1 MLYFKHLTFAFG
13 ICFETMNF
21 NTNSI
26 FLRFV
31 KNIIQVLL
39 QALCYS
45 LMYNRGNDADAHVRY
60 NLCSESR
67 QLHVNSR
74 ANSSIQ
80 YIQNIIKNLTIIII
94 VYKTYEKADNHALN
108 YNNWQLSLIAVQLNP
123 FIVGTCI
130 KIQTINI

>member
-1 MLYFKHLTFAFG
+1 
-13 ICFETMNF
+13 
-21 NTNSI
+21 
-26 FLRFV
+26 
-31 KNIIQVLL
+31 
-39 QALCYS
+39 
-45 LMYNRGNDADAHVRY
+45 MYNRGNDTDAHVRY
-60 NLCSESR
+60 NLCWESR
-67 QLHVNSR
+67 QLHVNTR

-94 VYKTYEKADNHALN
+94 VYKTYEKADNHALH